1 MKPFLDFFKGLHIKT
16 NNNSQLPN
24 EGAALYLDIND
35 PSSKATIYF
44 KQNGEATSYDLLIIL
59 IVLISTHVELDA
71 SNTSLMRSLQTQH
84 WGKMNFMHK
93 PLGRGQECRY
103 QGC

>member
-1 MKPFLDFFKGLHIKT
+1 MARSLIVEAASANGTFSSNEAFLDFFKGLHIKT

-44 KQNGEATSYDLLIIL
+44 RQEGEPASYDLLINSDCADFTKVSIDQAGTDVEQ
-59 IVLISTHVELDA
+59 VLIDSTQL
-71 SNTSLMRSLQTQH
+71 L
-84 WGKMNFMHK
+84 
-93 PLGRGQECRY
+93 
-103 QGC
+103 